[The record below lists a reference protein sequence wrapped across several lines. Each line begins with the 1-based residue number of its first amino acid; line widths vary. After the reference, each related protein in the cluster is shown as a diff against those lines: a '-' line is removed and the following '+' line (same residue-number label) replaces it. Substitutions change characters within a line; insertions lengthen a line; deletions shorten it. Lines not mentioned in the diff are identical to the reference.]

1 MSVVKHKIIEE
12 IALIEISN
20 PPVNAISAAV
30 RVGLLET
37 IENLSLNEKIRAIV
51 ITAPERTFLAGA
63 DIKEFGKKVDAPI
76 LGKICDKIESLN
88 KIVVASLHGTPL
100 GGGLEVAMSA
110 HYRIA
115 APNTKVGLPEVLLG
129 ILPGAGG
136 TQRLPRLCGVD
147 MALDMM
153 LTGKHV
159 PAKEALSSGII
170 DEIAENNNTI
180 DNGIEYAKKLVK
192 EGFRPRPTSQ
202 IQNKISDTEET
213 SELILKFKDTA
224 SKKYKNL
231 FSPHAII
238 RSVEEGLKL
247 DFAEAILNERK
258 LFEECIESPQRQG
271 LIHSFFAE
279 RANTKIPELKEGK
292 PIELNKIGI
301 IGGGTMGTGISMAAM
316 NAGFNVIMIEQNDEA
331 IQKAKAK
338 INSTYDR
345 SVKLNRITTEQKNKT
360 MDMFSATTNFSDLKD
375 RDLIIEAVF
384 ENMDVKKEVF
394 VKLNQICS
402 QDCILASNT
411 SYLNVNE
418 IASVVDNPSR
428 VIGLHFFSPAN
439 IMKLLEVVV
448 AEKTSKDTVATA
460 FNLAKQMK
468 KVPVRSG
475 VCDGFIGN
483 RILSKYLVGTYH
495 MVEDGASPFHVDK
508 VIRDFGCAM
517 GIFQVIDLA
526 GGDIGWATRKRKAP
540 FRHKDDRYVQIPD
553 RVCERGWFGQKTS
566 KGYYLYGENVDFL
579 TPNPEIEIICEQERK
594 RAGITPKK
602 FDDTEIL
609 DKYIAAMVYE
619 GTKILSE
626 QIALKPSDIDVV
638 FTNGYGFPK
647 WRGGPMKY
655 ADMIGLD
662 KILKNITKYSEEDPR
677 FWSPPK
683 LLEDLVK
690 QNKNFDSLN

>member
-1 MSVVKHKIIEE
+1 MSVIKHKIIEE

-37 IENLSLNEKIRAIV
+37 IENLSLNEKIKAIV

-338 INSTYDR
+338 ITSTYDR

-360 MDMFSATTNFSDLKD
+360 MDMFSATTNFSELKD

-448 AEKTSKDTVATA
+448 AEKTSKDTVSTA
-460 FNLAKQMK
+460 FNLAKKMR

-579 TPNPEIEIICEQERK
+579 TPNPEIEVICEQERK

-602 FDDTEIL
+602 FDDKEIL

-662 KILKNITKYSEEDPR
+662 KILKNIQKYSEEDPR

>member
-37 IENLSLNEKIRAIV
+37 IENLSLNEKIKAIV

-316 NAGFNVIMIEQNDEA
+316 NAGFDVIMIEQNDEA

-338 INSTYDR
+338 IISTYDR

-360 MDMFSATTNFSDLKD
+360 MDMFSATTKFSELKD

-448 AEKTSKDTVATA
+448 AEKTSKDTVSTA
-460 FNLAKQMK
+460 FNLAKKMR

-579 TPNPEIEIICEQERK
+579 TPNPEIEVICEQERK

-602 FDDTEIL
+602 FDDKEIL

-662 KILKNITKYSEEDPR
+662 KILKNIQKYSEEDPR

>member
-1 MSVVKHKIIEE
+1 MSVVKLKIIDE

-30 RVGLLET
+30 RIGLLET
-37 IENLSLNEKIRAIV
+37 IEKLSSNEKVRAVV

-153 LTGKHV
+153 LTGRHV

-170 DEIAENNNTI
+170 DEIAENNNTL
-180 DNGIEYAKKLVK
+180 DNGIEYAKKLLK
-192 EGFRPRPTSQ
+192 DGFKPRPTSQ
-202 IQNKISDTEET
+202 IQNKIRDTKET
-213 SELILKFKDTA
+213 SELILKFKDIA
-224 SKKYKNL
+224 SKKFKNL

-247 DFAEAILNERK
+247 DFADAISNERK

-279 RANTKIPELKEGK
+279 RANTKIPELKDGT
-292 PIELNKIGI
+292 PIELKKIGI

-316 NAGFNVIMIEQNDEA
+316 NAGFDVIMVEQNDEA

-360 MDMFSATTNFSDLKD
+360 MEMFSATIDFSDLKD

-384 ENMDVKKEVF
+384 ENMDIKKEVF
-394 VKLNQICS
+394 MKLNEICS
-402 QDCILASNT
+402 QNCILASNT

-460 FNLAKQMK
+460 FNLAKQMR

-540 FRHKDDRYVQIPD
+540 FRHKDDRYVEIAD

-566 KGYYLYGENVDFL
+566 KGYYLYGEGVDFL
-579 TPNPEIEIICEQERK
+579 TPNPEIEIICNEERK
-594 RAGITPKK
+594 RVGITPKN
-602 FDDTEIL
+602 FSDQEIL
-609 DKYIAAMVYE
+609 DRYIAAMVYE

-655 ADMIGLD
+655 ADIIGLD
-662 KILKNITKYSEEDPR
+662 KILKNIQKYSEEDTR
-677 FWSPPK
+677 FWAPPK

-690 QNKNFDSLN
+690 QNKNFDSMN

>member
-1 MSVVKHKIIEE
+1 MSVIKHKIIEE

-37 IENLSLNEKIRAIV
+37 IENLSLNEKIKAIV

-338 INSTYDR
+338 ITSTYDR

-360 MDMFSATTNFSDLKD
+360 MDMFSATTNFSELKD

-460 FNLAKQMK
+460 FNLAKKMR

-579 TPNPEIEIICEQERK
+579 TPNPEIEVICEQERK

-602 FDDTEIL
+602 FDDKEIL

-662 KILKNITKYSEEDPR
+662 KILKNILKYSEEDPR

>member
-1 MSVVKHKIIEE
+1 MSVVKHRILDE
-12 IALIEISN
+12 IALIEVSN

-30 RVGLLET
+30 RIGLLET
-37 IENLSLNEKIRAIV
+37 IEELSLDEKILAIV

-63 DIKEFGKKVDAPI
+63 DIKEFGKKIDAPI
-76 LGKICDKIESLN
+76 LGNICDKIESLN

-136 TQRLPRLCGVD
+136 TQRLPRLCGVS

-159 PAKEALSSGII
+159 PAKKALDAGII
-170 DEIAENNNTI
+170 DVIAKNNDTI
-180 DNGIEYAKKLVK
+180 DNGIEYAKKLIK
-192 EGFRPRPTSQ
+192 DGFKPRPTSQ
-202 IQNKISDTEET
+202 MEDKISDTQEI
-213 SELILKFKDTA
+213 SNSLIKIKETA

-238 RSVEEGLKL
+238 KSVDEGLKL
-247 DFAEAILNERK
+247 NFPEAISNERK
-258 LFEECIESPQRQG
+258 LFEECIQSPQRQG

-279 RANTKIPELKEGK
+279 RANTKVPELKVGK
-292 PIELNKIGI
+292 PIELKKIGI

-316 NAGFNVIMIEQNDEA
+316 NAGLDVIMIEQNDEA
-331 IQKAKAK
+331 IEKAKTKMNA
-338 INSTYDR
+338 TYDR
-345 SVKLNRITTEQKNKT
+345 NVKLNRINNEQKLEI
-360 MDMFSATTNFSDLKD
+360 MSMFSATTDFNELKD

-384 ENMDVKKEVF
+384 ENMDIKKEVF
-394 VKLNQICS
+394 SKLNQICRKN
-402 QDCILASNT
+402 CILATNT

-418 IASVVDNPSR
+418 IATVVDDPSR

-439 IMKLLEVVV
+439 IMKLLEIVV
-448 AEKTSKDTVATA
+448 AEKTSTDTVATA
-460 FNLAKQMK
+460 FDLAKKMR

-483 RILSKYLVGTYH
+483 RILSKYLVSTYH

-540 FRHKDDRYVQIPD
+540 FRHKDERYVEIPD

-579 TPNPEIEIICEQERK
+579 TPNPEIEVICEQERK

-602 FDDTEIL
+602 FDDKEIL

-662 KILKNITKYSEEDPR
+662 KILKNILKYSEEDPR
-677 FWSPPK
+677 FWALPK

>member
-12 IALIEISN
+12 IGLIEISN
-20 PPVNAISAAV
+20 PPVNAISAGV
-30 RVGLLET
+30 RIGLLET
-37 IENLSLNEKIRAIV
+37 IENLSLNEKIKAIV

-136 TQRLPRLCGVD
+136 TQRLPRLCGVN

-170 DEIAENNNTI
+170 DKIAENNNTI
-180 DNGIEYAKKLVK
+180 DNGIEYAKKLL
-192 EGFRPRPTSQ
+192 EDGFKTRPTSQ
-202 IQNKISDTEET
+202 IQNKISDTKET

-247 DFAEAILNERK
+247 DFPDAISNERK

-279 RANTKIPELKEGK
+279 RANTKIPELKDGI
-292 PIELNKIGI
+292 PIEFNKIGI
-301 IGGGTMGTGISMAAM
+301 IGGGTMGIGISMAAM
-316 NAGFNVIMIEQNDEA
+316 NAGFDVIMVEQNDEA
-331 IQKAKAK
+331 IQKAKGK

-345 SVKLNRITTEQKNKT
+345 SVKLNRITTEQKIKT

-448 AEKTSKDTVATA
+448 AEKTSKDTVATV
-460 FNLAKQMK
+460 FNLAKKMK

-602 FDDTEIL
+602 FDDMEIL

-655 ADMIGLD
+655 ADMIGLN
-662 KILKNITKYSEEDPR
+662 KILKNIKKYSEEDPR
-677 FWSPPK
+677 FWAPPK

>member
-1 MSVVKHKIIEE
+1 MSVVKHKIIDE
-12 IALIEISN
+12 IGLIEISN

-30 RVGLLET
+30 RIGLLET
-37 IENLSLNEKIRAIV
+37 IEKLSSNEKVKAIV

-136 TQRLPRLCGVD
+136 TQRLPRLCGID

-153 LTGKHV
+153 LTGRHV

-170 DEIAENNNTI
+170 DEIAENNNTL
-180 DNGIEYAKKLVK
+180 DNGIEYAKKLLK
-192 EGFRPRPTSQ
+192 DGFKPRPTSQ
-202 IQNKISDTEET
+202 IQNKISDTKET
-213 SELILKFKDTA
+213 SELILKFKDIA
-224 SKKYKNL
+224 SKKFKNL

-247 DFAEAILNERK
+247 DFTDAISNERK

-279 RANTKIPELKEGK
+279 RANTKIPELKDGT
-292 PIELNKIGI
+292 PIELKKIGI

-316 NAGFNVIMIEQNDEA
+316 NAGFDVMMVEQNDEA
-331 IQKAKAK
+331 IQKAEAK

-345 SVKLNRITTEQKNKT
+345 SVKLNRITNEQKNQT
-360 MDMFSATTNFSDLKD
+360 MQMFSATVDFSNLKD

-394 VKLNQICS
+394 MKLNEICS
-402 QDCILASNT
+402 QNCILASNT

-460 FNLAKQMK
+460 FNLAKQMR

-540 FRHKDDRYVQIPD
+540 FRHKDDRYVEIAD

-566 KGYYLYGENVDFL
+566 KGYYLYGEGVEFL
-579 TPNPEIEIICEQERK
+579 TPNPEIEIICNKERK
-594 RAGITPKK
+594 RVGITPKN
-602 FDDTEIL
+602 FSDQEIL
-609 DKYIAAMVYE
+609 DRYIAAMVYE

-662 KILKNITKYSEEDPR
+662 KILKNIQKYSEEDTR
-677 FWSPPK
+677 FWAPPK

-690 QNKNFDSLN
+690 QNKNFDSMN

>member
-1 MSVVKHKIIEE
+1 MSVVKHKIIDE
-12 IALIEISN
+12 IGLIEISN

-30 RVGLLET
+30 RIGILEA
-37 IENLSLNEKIRAIV
+37 IEKLSSNEKVKSIV

-115 APNTKVGLPEVLLG
+115 APDTKVGLPEVLLG

-153 LTGKHV
+153 LTGRHV

-170 DEIAENNNTI
+170 DEIAENNNTLA
-180 DNGIEYAKKLVK
+180 NGIEYAKKLLK
-192 EGFRPRPTSQ
+192 DGFKPRPTSQ
-202 IQNKISDTEET
+202 IQNKISDVKET
-213 SELILKFKDTA
+213 SELIFKFKDIA
-224 SKKYKNL
+224 SKKFKNL

-247 DFAEAILNERK
+247 DFADAISNERK

-279 RANTKIPELKEGK
+279 RANTKIPELKDGT
-292 PIELNKIGI
+292 PIELKKIGI

-316 NAGFNVIMIEQNDEA
+316 NAGFDVIMVEQNDEA

-360 MDMFSATTNFSDLKD
+360 MEMFSATIDFSNLKD

-394 VKLNQICS
+394 MKLNEICS
-402 QDCILASNT
+402 QNCILASNT

-460 FNLAKQMK
+460 FNLAKKMR

-508 VIRDFGCAM
+508 VLRDFGCAM

-540 FRHKDDRYVQIPD
+540 FRHKDDRYVEIAD

-566 KGYYLYGENVDFL
+566 KGYYLYGEGVEFL
-579 TPNPEIEIICEQERK
+579 TPNPEIEIICNEERK
-594 RAGITPKK
+594 RVGITPKN
-602 FDDTEIL
+602 FSDQEIL
-609 DKYIAAMVYE
+609 DRYLAAMVYE

-662 KILKNITKYSEEDPR
+662 KILKNIQKYSEEDTR
-677 FWSPPK
+677 FWAPPK

-690 QNKNFDSLN
+690 QNKNFDSMN

>member
-30 RVGLLET
+30 RIGLLET
-37 IENLSLNEKIRAIV
+37 IENLSINEKIKAIV

-136 TQRLPRLCGVD
+136 TQRLPRLCGVN

-170 DEIAENNNTI
+170 DKIAENNNTI
-180 DNGIEYAKKLVK
+180 DNGIEYAKKLLK
-192 EGFRPRPTSQ
+192 DGFKPRPTSQ
-202 IQNKISDTEET
+202 IQNKINDAKET

-247 DFAEAILNERK
+247 DFPDAISNERK

-460 FNLAKQMK
+460 FNLAKKMK

-594 RAGITPKK
+594 RAGITPKN

-662 KILKNITKYSEEDPR
+662 KILKNIQKYSEEDPR
-677 FWSPPK
+677 FWAPPK
-683 LLEDLVK
+683 LLEDLVN

>member
-12 IALIEISN
+12 IGLIEISN
-20 PPVNAISAAV
+20 PPVNAISAGV
-30 RVGLLET
+30 RIGLLET
-37 IENLSLNEKIRAIV
+37 IENLSLNEKIKAIV

-136 TQRLPRLCGVD
+136 TQRLPRLCGVN

-170 DEIAENNNTI
+170 DKIAENNNTI
-180 DNGIEYAKKLVK
+180 DNGIEYAKKLL
-192 EGFRPRPTSQ
+192 EDGFKTRPTSQ
-202 IQNKISDTEET
+202 IQNKISDTKET

-247 DFAEAILNERK
+247 DFPDAISNERK

-279 RANTKIPELKEGK
+279 RANTKIPELKDGI
-292 PIELNKIGI
+292 PIEFNKIGI
-301 IGGGTMGTGISMAAM
+301 IGGGTMGIGISMAAM
-316 NAGFNVIMIEQNDEA
+316 NAGFDVIMVEQNDEA
-331 IQKAKAK
+331 IQKAKGK

-345 SVKLNRITTEQKNKT
+345 SVKLNRITTEQKIKT

-460 FNLAKQMK
+460 FNLAKKMK

-602 FDDTEIL
+602 FDDMEIL

-655 ADMIGLD
+655 ADMIGLN
-662 KILKNITKYSEEDPR
+662 KILKNIKKYSEEDPR
-677 FWSPPK
+677 FWAPPK

>member
-1 MSVVKHKIIEE
+1 MSVVKHKIIDE

-30 RVGLLET
+30 RIGLLET

-110 HYRIA
+110 HYRLA

-136 TQRLPRLCGVD
+136 TQRLPRLCGVN

-153 LTGKHV
+153 LTGKHL

-170 DEIAENNNTI
+170 DEIAENNKTI
-180 DNGIEYAKKLVK
+180 DNGIEYAKKLLK
-192 EGFRPRPTSQ
+192 DGFKPRPTSQ
-202 IQNKISDTEET
+202 IQNKISDTKET

-238 RSVEEGLKL
+238 KSVEEGLKL
-247 DFAEAILNERK
+247 DFPDAISNERK

-279 RANTKIPELKEGK
+279 RANTKIPELKDGM
-292 PIELNKIGI
+292 PIEINKIGI

-316 NAGFNVIMIEQNDEA
+316 NAGFDVIMVEQNDEA

-338 INSTYDR
+338 INSTYNR
-345 SVKLNRITTEQKNKT
+345 SVKLNRITNEQKNKT
-360 MDMFSATTNFSDLKD
+360 MEMFSATTEFSDLKD

-394 VKLNQICS
+394 MKLNQICR

-418 IASVVDNPSR
+418 IASIVDNPSR

-460 FNLAKQMK
+460 FNLAKKMR

-602 FDDTEIL
+602 FDDKEIL

-662 KILKNITKYSEEDPR
+662 KILKNIQKYSEEDPR

>member
-30 RVGLLET
+30 RIGLLET
-37 IENLSLNEKIRAIV
+37 IENLSINEKIKAIV

-136 TQRLPRLCGVD
+136 TQRLPRLCGVN

-170 DEIAENNNTI
+170 DKIAENSNTV
-180 DNGIEYAKKLVK
+180 DNGIEYAKKLIK
-192 EGFRPRPTSQ
+192 NGFKPRPTSQ
-202 IQNKISDTEET
+202 IQNKINDTKET
-213 SELILKFKDTA
+213 CEIILKFKDTA

-231 FSPHAII
+231 FSPLAII

-247 DFAEAILNERK
+247 DFPEAILNERK

-602 FDDTEIL
+602 FDDMEIL

-662 KILKNITKYSEEDPR
+662 KILKNIQKYSEEDPR

>member
-1 MSVVKHKIIEE
+1 MSVIKHKIIEE

-37 IENLSLNEKIRAIV
+37 IENLSLNEKIKAIV

-316 NAGFNVIMIEQNDEA
+316 NAGFNVIMIEQDDEA

-338 INSTYDR
+338 ITSTYDR
-345 SVKLNRITTEQKNKT
+345 SVKLNRITNEQKNKT
-360 MDMFSATTNFSDLKD
+360 MEMFSATTAFSDLKD

-394 VKLNQICS
+394 VKLNQICR

-418 IASVVDNPSR
+418 IASIVDNPSR

-448 AEKTSKDTVATA
+448 AEKTSKDTVSTA
-460 FNLAKQMK
+460 FNLAKQMR

-483 RILSKYLVGTYH
+483 RILSKYLVGMYH

-602 FDDTEIL
+602 LDDREIL

-662 KILKNITKYSEEDPR
+662 KILKNIQKYSEEDPR

>member
-1 MSVVKHKIIEE
+1 MSVVELKIIEE
-12 IALIEISN
+12 IALVEISN

-30 RVGLLET
+30 RIGLLDAVE
-37 IENLSLNEKIRAIV
+37 ELALNEKIKAIV
-51 ITAPERTFLAGA
+51 IAAPERTFLAGA

-76 LGKICDKIESLN
+76 LGNICDKIESLN

-115 APNTKVGLPEVLLG
+115 APSTKVGLPEVLLG

-159 PAKEALSSGII
+159 PAKEALSAGII
-170 DEIAENNNTI
+170 DEIADNNNTI
-180 DNGIEYAKKLVK
+180 DNGIEYAKKLIK
-192 EGFRPRPTSQ
+192 DGFKPRPTSQ
-202 IQNKISDTEET
+202 LQNKISDTKEI
-213 SELILKFKDTA
+213 SELILKFKDIA

-238 RSVEEGLKL
+238 RSVEEGIKL
-247 DFAEAILNERK
+247 DFADAISNERK

-279 RANTKIPELKEGK
+279 RANTKIPELKDGI
-292 PIELNKIGI
+292 PIELKKIGI

-316 NAGFNVIMIEQNDEA
+316 NAGFEVIMVEQNDEA

-338 INSTYDR
+338 INSTYER
-345 SVKLNRITTEQKNKT
+345 SVKLNRITTEQKQNI
-360 MDMFSATTNFSDLKD
+360 MDLFSTTTDFSDLRD

-402 QDCILASNT
+402 KECILASNT

-418 IASVVDNPSR
+418 IASIVDDPTR

-460 FNLAKQMK
+460 FNLAKKMK

-508 VIRDFGCAM
+508 VIREFGCAM

-540 FRHKDDRYVQIPD
+540 FRHKDDRYVEIPD

-566 KGYYLYGENVDFL
+566 KGYYLYGEDVPFL
-579 TPNPEIEIICEQERK
+579 TPNPEIEIICEQERE
-594 RAGITPKK
+594 RVGITPKK

-626 QIALKPSDIDVV
+626 KIALKPSDIDVV

-662 KILKNITKYSEEDPR
+662 KILKNIQKYSEEDPR

>member
-37 IENLSLNEKIRAIV
+37 IENLSLNEKIKAIV

-170 DEIAENNNTI
+170 DEIAENNDTI

-338 INSTYDR
+338 ITSTYDR

-360 MDMFSATTNFSDLKD
+360 MDMFSATTNFSELKD

-460 FNLAKQMK
+460 FNLAKKMR

-579 TPNPEIEIICEQERK
+579 TPNPEIEVICEQERK

-602 FDDTEIL
+602 FDDKEIL

-662 KILKNITKYSEEDPR
+662 KILKNIQKYSEEDPR

>member
-37 IENLSLNEKIRAIV
+37 IENLSLNEKIKAIV

-192 EGFRPRPTSQ
+192 EGFRPRPTSE

-338 INSTYDR
+338 ITSTFDR

-360 MDMFSATTNFSDLKD
+360 MDMFSATTNFSELKD

-448 AEKTSKDTVATA
+448 AEKTSKDTVSTA
-460 FNLAKQMK
+460 FNLAKKMR

-579 TPNPEIEIICEQERK
+579 TPNPEIEVICEQERK

-602 FDDTEIL
+602 FDDKEIL

-662 KILKNITKYSEEDPR
+662 KILKNIQKYSEEDPR
-677 FWSPPK
+677 FWTPPK

>member
-30 RVGLLET
+30 RIGLLET
-37 IENLSLNEKIRAIV
+37 IENLSINEKIKAIV

-136 TQRLPRLCGVD
+136 TQRLPRLCGVN

-170 DEIAENNNTI
+170 DKIAENNNTI
-180 DNGIEYAKKLVK
+180 DNGIEYAKKLLK
-192 EGFRPRPTSQ
+192 DGFKPRPTSQ
-202 IQNKISDTEET
+202 IQNKISDTKET

-247 DFAEAILNERK
+247 DFPDAISNERK

-460 FNLAKQMK
+460 FNLAKKMK

-602 FDDTEIL
+602 FDDMEIL

-662 KILKNITKYSEEDPR
+662 KILKNIKKYSEEDPR
-677 FWSPPK
+677 FWAPPK

>member
-37 IENLSLNEKIRAIV
+37 IENLSLNEKIKAIV

-136 TQRLPRLCGVD
+136 TQRLPRLCGVN

-159 PAKEALSSGII
+159 PAKDALSSGII

-180 DNGIEYAKKLVK
+180 DNGIEYAKKLLK
-192 EGFRPRPTSQ
+192 DRFKPRPTSQ
-202 IQNKISDTEET
+202 IQNKISDTKET

-247 DFAEAILNERK
+247 DFPDAISNERK

-271 LIHSFFAE
+271 LIHSFFSE

-331 IQKAKAK
+331 IQKAKVK
-338 INSTYDR
+338 ITSTYDR

-360 MDMFSATTNFSDLKD
+360 MDMFSATTNFSELKD

-448 AEKTSKDTVATA
+448 AEKTSKDTVSTA
-460 FNLAKQMK
+460 FNLAKKMR

-579 TPNPEIEIICEQERK
+579 TPNPEIEVICEQERK

-602 FDDTEIL
+602 FNDKEIL

-662 KILKNITKYSEEDPR
+662 KILKNIQKYSGEDPR

>member
-1 MSVVKHKIIEE
+1 MSVVKHKIIKE

-37 IENLSLNEKIRAIV
+37 IENLSLNEKIKAIV

-338 INSTYDR
+338 ITSTYDR

-360 MDMFSATTNFSDLKD
+360 MDMFSATTNFSELKD

-460 FNLAKQMK
+460 FNLAKKMR

-579 TPNPEIEIICEQERK
+579 TPNPEIEVICEQERK

-602 FDDTEIL
+602 FDDKEIL

-662 KILKNITKYSEEDPR
+662 KILKNIQKYSEEDPR

>member
-1 MSVVKHKIIEE
+1 MSVIKHKIIEE

-37 IENLSLNEKIRAIV
+37 IENLSLNEKIKAIV

-170 DEIAENNNTI
+170 DEIAKNNNTI

-460 FNLAKQMK
+460 FNLAKKMK

-579 TPNPEIEIICEQERK
+579 TPNPEIEVICEQERK

-602 FDDTEIL
+602 FDDKEIL

-662 KILKNITKYSEEDPR
+662 KILKNIQKYSEEDPR

>member
-1 MSVVKHKIIEE
+1 MTPVKYKILDE
-12 IALIEISN
+12 IAVVEISN

-30 RVGLLET
+30 RIGLLET
-37 IENLSLNEKIRAIV
+37 IEELSSNEKIKAIV

-76 LGKICDKIESLN
+76 LGKICDKIEGLN

-136 TQRLPRLCGVD
+136 TQRLPRLCGVN

-159 PAKEALSSGII
+159 PAKDALIAGII
-170 DEIAENNNTI
+170 DVIAEDNNTI
-180 DNGIEYAKKLVK
+180 ENGVEYARKLIK
-192 EGFRPRPTSQ
+192 DGFKPRPTSD
-202 IQNKISDTEET
+202 IENKISDPKEANEHLQ
-213 SELILKFKDTA
+213 EFKEIA

-247 DFAEAILNERK
+247 DFSEAILNERK
-258 LFEECIESPQRQG
+258 LFEECIQSPQRQG

-279 RANTKIPELKEGK
+279 RANTKIPELKDSK
-292 PIELNKIGI
+292 PIILNKIGI

-316 NAGFNVIMIEQNDEA
+316 NAGFDVIMLEQNDEA
-331 IQKAKAK
+331 IEKAKTK

-345 SVKLNRITTEQKNKT
+345 SVKLNRITTEQKQKT
-360 MDMFSATTNFSDLKD
+360 IDMFSVTKDFSDLKD

-402 QDCILASNT
+402 KNCILASNT
-411 SYLNVNE
+411 SYLNINE
-418 IASVVDNPSR
+418 IASVVDDPSR

-448 AEKTSKDTVATA
+448 AKKTSRDTVATA
-460 FNLAKQMK
+460 FNLAKRMK
-468 KVPVRSG
+468 KIPVRSG

-540 FRHKDDRYVQIPD
+540 FRHKDDRYVEIPD

-566 KGYYLYGENVDFL
+566 KGYYLYGENIGFL
-579 TPNPEIEIICEQERK
+579 TPNPEIEIICEEERK
-594 RAGITPKK
+594 RVGIKSKK
-602 FDDTEIL
+602 FEDEEIL

-626 QIALKPSDIDVV
+626 KIALRPSDIDVV

-655 ADMIGLD
+655 ADMVGLD
-662 KILKNITKYSEEDPR
+662 KILKNIQRYSEEDPR
-677 FWSPPK
+677 FWAPPK

-690 QNKNFDSLN
+690 HNKNFDTLN